1 MSRSTA
7 SHPMQRR
14 PRAGS
19 FCFSN
24 SSQKYEELKKTLGGQ
39 RTLLDKKR
47 GVSNEPEDVHNHQ
60 NIQYFGVLTVR
71 TPEKEIRVIYEANST
86 DLRVHNLRCFGRSS
100 EHNFS
105 HGSQPNT
112 YIVKDNS
119 FSIQRGCG
127 PVAVSLTKDGE
138 QTPREASRRAQSR
151 CQQIRWNDIQA
162 FVTVMATKKCRR
174 SA

>member
-1 MSRSTA
+1 MNRSTTN
-7 SHPMQRR
+7 HPMQRR
-14 PRAGS
+14 PRVGYL
-19 FCFSN
+19 CFSI
-24 SSQKYEELKKTLGGQ
+24 SSQEYDELKKALGGQ

-60 NIQYFGVLTVR
+60 NIQYYGLLTVR
-71 TPEKEIRVIYEANST
+71 TPEKEIRVIYEGNST
-86 DLRVHNLRCFGRSS
+86 DLRVPNFGCFGRSS
-100 EHNFS
+100 EHNFH
-105 HGSQPNT
+105 HGTQPNT
-112 YIVKDNS
+112 YTIKHNI
-119 FSIQRGCG
+119 FSIRRGYG